1 MHMHTCIELCSK
13 PNTYT
18 VSWSSI
24 QVIKRS
30 GFKLPNY
37 FSTIINTGKTKKIM
51 ESEYPG
57 NEAYLQIVRV
67 LNTLD
72 LQRSLTKFWACSC

>member
-1 MHMHTCIELCSK
+1 MHIHVLNCV
-13 PNTYT
+13 PNQIPT
-18 VSWSSI
+18 VSWNSI

-57 NEAYLQIVRV
+57 NDAYLQIVRV

>member
-1 MHMHTCIELCSK
+1 MHIHVLNCV
-13 PNTYT
+13 PNQIP
-18 VSWSSI
+18 I
-24 QVIKRS
+24 QFLEVLIKRS

>member
-1 MHMHTCIELCSK
+1 MHIHVLNCV
-13 PNTYT
+13 PNQIPT
-18 VSWSSI
+18 VSWNSI

-57 NEAYLQIVRV
+57 NKAYLQIV
-67 LNTLD
+67 
-72 LQRSLTKFWACSC
+72 S